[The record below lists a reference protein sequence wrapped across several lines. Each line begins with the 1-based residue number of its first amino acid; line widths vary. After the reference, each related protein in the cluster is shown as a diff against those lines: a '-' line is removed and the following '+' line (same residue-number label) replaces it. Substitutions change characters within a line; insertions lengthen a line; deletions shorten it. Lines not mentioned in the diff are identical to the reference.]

1 MGQLGFA
8 DGVGALPSQAGG
20 PPACGAQLAFDMDS
34 VSLRETTF
42 VVVDL
47 ETTGG
52 RASGEGHDAITEI
65 GAVKVRGGAVLGE
78 LATLVD
84 PGRSIPPQ
92 IVALTGI
99 TSAMVYNAPTDRLGI
114 ARVPGV
120 LPRRGASRPQRR
132 LRHRVPARGRR
143 TLPDHL
149 AAATG
154 AVHGPAGPPGAHP
167 RRGPERAAVRAGA
180 VVRRGHHTDAPGARR
195 RPRHGRRAAR
205 ADRAGRQP
213 GCAHLHRS
221 AVVSA
226 RCDAGAAAQP
236 APRHWATASAG
247 RLPVPGTVSRG
258 VVRRNG
264 GRSAQ
269 TGRPVLQRRRPA
281 HPHQGDGV
289 AGDRGR
295 PRRVRARP
303 RGRRARAAAARRPR
317 AAVQPPLE
325 VSAPLVVGGSHGR
338 SVSAVFRGAST
349 AIRHR
354 GASTAIRHRGARPQ
368 NSTTRLDRSVPEPTP
383 WKRPRCWR
391 GSRACG
397 RAPRG

>member
-1 MGQLGFA
+1 MGQLSFA

-20 PPACGAQLAFDMDS
+20 PPACGGLP
-34 VSLRETTF
+34 LRETTF

-99 TSAMVYNAPTDRLGI
+99 TSAMVCNAPDHRLGV
-114 ARVPGV
+114 ACVPGV
-120 LPRRGASRPQRR
+120 LPRRGACRPQRR

-149 AAATG
+149 APATG
-154 AVHGPAGPPGAHP
+154 AVHGPAGPPRAHP
-167 RRGPERAAVRAGA
+167 RRGPERAAGRAGA

-195 RPRHGRRAAR
+195 RPRHRRRAAR
-205 ADRAGRQP
+205 ADRAGGQS

-221 AVVSA
+221 AVLSA
-226 RCDAGAAAQP
+226 RRDAGAAPQP
-236 APRHWATASAG
+236 APRRRAAASAR
-247 RLPVPGTVSRG
+247 RLPVPGAVGRSA
-258 VVRRNG
+258 VRRNG

-269 TGRPVLQRRRPA
+269 AGRPVLQRRRPA

-295 PRRVRARP
+295 PRRVRTRP
-303 RGRRARAAAARRPR
+303 GGRRARAAPARRAR
-317 AAVQPPLE
+317 AAVQPPVE
-325 VSAPLVVGGSHGR
+325 VPAPLVVGGR
-338 SVSAVFRGAST
+338 
-349 AIRHR
+349 
-354 GASTAIRHRGARPQ
+354 
-368 NSTTRLDRSVPEPTP
+368 
-383 WKRPRCWR
+383 
-391 GSRACG
+391 
-397 RAPRG
+397 